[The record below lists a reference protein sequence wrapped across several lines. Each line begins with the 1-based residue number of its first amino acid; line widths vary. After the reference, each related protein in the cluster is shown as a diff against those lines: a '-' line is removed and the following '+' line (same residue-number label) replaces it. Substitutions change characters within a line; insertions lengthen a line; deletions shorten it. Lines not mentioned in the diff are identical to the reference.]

1 MKSQWLRWMRIGLL
15 LASVAAAFG
24 LISMMIIGIV
34 MVRSG
39 RGLEGYRTVWLV
51 QYNWIGFLAF
61 IVALVAALLVGL
73 VFRRRERQRW
83 SELERKYDQRDGHA

>member
-39 RGLEGYRTVWLV
+39 RGLEGYRTAWLV